1 MAFRLLLTLLLLGG
15 ATAPSAQAPGASATA
30 AAAGMPVH
38 ELAGRIESGR
48 APDLIL
54 DVRTR
59 EEYDAGYVPRARL
72 IPEQELAAALD
83 NLKAFQHA
91 EVVVYC
97 RTGRRS
103 ALAEAMLRE
112 HGFTGVVQLEGSWQA
127 WEAAKLPIERSR
139 SEKPQ

>member
-15 ATAPSAQAPGASATA
+15 AAPLSAQVPSSGPATPA
-30 AAAGMPVH
+30 AMPVQ
-38 ELAGRIESGR
+38 ELAARIEAGR

-59 EEYDAGYVPRARL
+59 AEYDAGHVPRARL
-72 IPEQELAAALD
+72 IPEEELAAALD

-97 RTGRRS
+97 RTARRS
-103 ALAEAMLRE
+103 TLAEALLRE

-127 WEAAKLPIERSR
+127 WEAARLPVELTR